1 MCTETDAK
9 QLIFDASAISE
20 EDPQRARKKYLEA
33 AEIMILISEQQ
44 KDREAQCVDIAQK
57 LLERAD
63 KLKHKTP
70 TISSQTITYANDPS
84 KITFADIGGLKK
96 LKDEIRFKII
106 EPFKHPDVYAY
117 FGKKIGGGILMYGP
131 PGCGKSLIAEA
142 TSNEA
147 EATFFSVKASDLKSK
162 YVGETEKNIAELFKK
177 AREKQPSIIF
187 FDEFESL
194 GGERTGSSAHDK
206 SAVAQLLTEMDGVG
220 SKNQQILLLAATNEP
235 WSIDSALLRE
245 GRFGRT
251 LFIPPPDLDAR
262 RDILRLNLGKRPLAS
277 DVSIAKLAELTD
289 AYSGADLAGL
299 CEIAADV
306 PLREYFK
313 TTKLRKITN
322 ADFTHAL
329 TEVKSV
335 IAPWFRKATRAVTQL
350 RLEDS
355 FSDLIEHAKSA
366 ELASF

>member
-1 MCTETDAK
+1 MCTEKDA
-9 QLIFDASAISE
+9 QALILDAASISE

-44 KDREAQCVDIAQK
+44 KDRETQCVEIAQQ
-57 LLERAD
+57 LFARAQT
-63 KLKHKTP
+63 LKDKTP
-70 TISSQTITYANDPS
+70 AIRSSFTSSTS
-84 KITFADIGGLKK
+84 KLTFADIGGLHT
-96 LKDEIRFKII
+96 LKEEIRFKII

-147 EATFFSVKASDLKSK
+147 GATFFSVKASDLKSK

-194 GGERTGSSAHDK
+194 GSDRTGSSAHDK
-206 SAVAQLLTEMDGVG
+206 SAVAQLLTEMDGMG
-220 SKNQQILLLAATNEP
+220 TKNQQILLLAATNEP
-235 WSIDSALLRE
+235 WSIDPALLRE

-262 RDILRLNLGKRPLAS
+262 RDILKLNLSKRPLAP
-277 DVSIAKLAELTD
+277 DVSLSSLAESTEL
-289 AYSGADLAGL
+289 YSGADLSAL
-299 CEIAADV
+299 CEIASDV
-306 PLREYFK
+306 PLRDYFK
-313 TTKLRKITN
+313 TNKLRKIN
-322 ADFTHAL
+322 AQDFAHAL
-329 TEVKSV
+329 GQVKSV
-335 IAPWFRKATRAVTQL
+335 MVPWFRKAQRAVTQL
-350 RLEDS
+350 RLEES
-355 FSDLIEHAKSA
+355 FPDLVRQAAQIA
-366 ELASF
+366 